1 MKNPS
6 SPTPISPLS
15 YPFILCPGEAGDKIF
30 LELRGFPG
38 GSATVGNLQ
47 QTRVSWSP
55 QSPTKFTQEK
65 QQVNRNASFGIIQS
79 FPGYYDPVTLS
90 STSARNSHKQ

>member
-1 MKNPS
+1 MQCPPVLTEDETMS
-6 SPTPISPLS
+6 EFLISLK
-15 YPFILCPGEAGDKIF
+15 YYCKTLQAGDKIF

-38 GSATVGNLQ
+38 GSATTGNLQ

-65 QQVNRNASFGIIQS
+65 QQM
-79 FPGYYDPVTLS
+79 PT
-90 STSARNSHKQ
+90 